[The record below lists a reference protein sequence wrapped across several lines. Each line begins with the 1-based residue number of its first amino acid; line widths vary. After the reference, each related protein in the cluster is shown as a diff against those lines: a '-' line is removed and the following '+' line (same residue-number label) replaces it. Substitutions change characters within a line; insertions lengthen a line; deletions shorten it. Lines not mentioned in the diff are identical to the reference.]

1 MIRKVVIPAAGLG
14 TRFLPATKSTPKEM
28 LPIIDKPVI
37 QYVVEEVIASRI
49 DDILIITG
57 RGKRSIEDH
66 FDASPDLERHLEDTH
81 KETLLKEIRD
91 ISSLV
96 DIHYIRQKEPKGLG
110 DALLKAEKYVGGEP
124 FAMLLGDDVITGR
137 VPAIRQ
143 LIDDYGRCT
152 APIIGVEEVPFHECS
167 RYGIVDVARR
177 GGLVPI
183 RALVEKPLVPPSNL
197 AIVGR
202 YVLTPEIFDCLR
214 AVPPGHGGE
223 LQLTDGLARLLE
235 ERPIYAREIEGKR
248 YDIGDKLGYVK
259 AILDFALARSD
270 LRDGLGE
277 YLATL
282 AAEQTQPLLPVAALH

>member
-66 FDASPDLERHLEDTH
+66 FDASPELEHHLEGAH
-81 KETLLKEIRD
+81 KEMLLKEIRD

-96 DIHYIRQKEPKGLG
+96 DIHYIRQKEPRGLG
-110 DALLKAEKYVGGEP
+110 DALLKAEKYIGGEP

-143 LIDDYGRCT
+143 LIDDYERCK
-152 APIIGVEEVPFHECS
+152 APIIGVEEVPLHECS
-167 RYGIVDVARR
+167 RYGIVDVAKR
-177 GGLVPI
+177 GRLMPI

-202 YVLTPEIFDCLR
+202 YVLTPEIFDCLH
-214 AVPPGHGGE
+214 AVPLGHGGE

-235 ERPIYAREIEGKR
+235 DRPMYAREIEGTR
-248 YDIGDKLGYVK
+248 YDVGDKLGYVK
-259 AILDFALARSD
+259 AILDFALVRSD
-270 LRDGLGE
+270 LRDE
-277 YLATL
+277 VRAYLAVL
-282 AAEQTQPLLPVAALH
+282 APERTQPTQPIPALR